1 MHHHKTTTL
10 AALLALLTT
19 LAFIGDTGPARAKSD
34 RVELGDVD
42 WHRDFEEAKAE
53 AERTGKPMFVLFTEV
68 PGCATVR
75 GYGKRVLSHRL
86 IVEAIE
92 REFVPVAVFNNVE
105 GDDRKILNSFGEPTW
120 NNPAVRIIEPDR
132 DALAP
137 RLYGDYSPEATVAT
151 IIEALESAD
160 TSVPRYLKL
169 LDRELAA
176 AGRTETA
183 VFGMYCFWSGEAK
196 LGRLDGVVKTRPGF
210 MKGTEVVEVTYD
222 PKRTSLSELAER
234 ARETGAASSF
244 YARNDEEFEAAREAF
259 GDSVSRTDDDF
270 RYAEDD
276 DNYQMRGTPY
286 ADVPM
291 THMQETLVNSALAS
305 GSSPERHLSPGQCEQ
320 VEND

>member
-1 MHHHKTTTL
+1 MHHHTTITL
-10 AALLALLTT
+10 GTVLALLTT
-19 LAFIGDTGPARAKSD
+19 LALVGDTGPARAESD

-42 WHRDFEEAKAE
+42 WERDYQEAKAT

-75 GYGKRVLSHRL
+75 GYGERVLSHRL

-92 REFVPVAVFNNVE
+92 REFVPVAVFNNVDGE
-105 GDDRKILNSFGEPTW
+105 DREVLNSFDEPTW

-137 RLYGDYSPEATVAT
+137 RLYGDYSPEATVDT
-151 IIEALESAD
+151 IVEALESAD
-160 TSVPRYLKL
+160 ASVPTYLQL

-183 VFGMYCFWSGEAK
+183 VFGMYCFWTGEAK

-210 MKGTEVVEVTYD
+210 MEGNEVVEVTYD
-222 PKRTSLSELAER
+222 PERTSLTELAER

-244 YARNDEEFEAAREAF
+244 YARTDDDYEAALGAF
-259 GDSVSRTDDDF
+259 GDSAKRIDDDF
-270 RYAEDD
+270 RYAKDD
-276 DNYQMRGTPY
+276 DNYSMRGTPY

-291 THMQETLVNSALAS
+291 THLQETRVNSALAS
-305 GSSPERHLSPGQCEQ
+305 GSSPDRYLSPGQREQ
-320 VEND
+320 VD